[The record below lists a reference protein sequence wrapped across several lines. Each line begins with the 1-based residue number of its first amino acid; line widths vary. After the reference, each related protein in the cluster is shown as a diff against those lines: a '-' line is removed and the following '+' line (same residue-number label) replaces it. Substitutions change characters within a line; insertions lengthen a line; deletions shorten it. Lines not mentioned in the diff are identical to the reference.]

1 MSDTTPTPADLAR
14 ELIRRLDAHAAMP
27 GDIVAYTR
35 LVGHRADHARTIAEA
50 LLAAE
55 ARVAE
60 LEAARKWRDIATA
73 PKDGKPVLML
83 RKDGEIRKAW
93 WKPPWI
99 GERGHVFHDAGW
111 GGTGWWYDEQCPP
124 VKWMPLPE
132 PPTEDK

>member
-73 PKDGKPVLML
+73 PKDGKPVLTISQW
-83 RKDGEIRKAW
+83 GEYEVGW
-93 WKPPWI
+93 FEDDLWTN
-99 GERGHVFHDAGW
+99 GW
-111 GGTGWWYDEQCPP
+111 GDITPC
-124 VKWMPLPE
+124 KWQSLPPLPE
-132 PPTEDK
+132 SPTEDK